1 MNRRQEESNSAR
13 TNCRSA
19 KEENKR
25 SAVKIIIAEK
35 PSVAKSIAAIVGAN
49 QKKEGY
55 MEGNGYAV
63 TWAFGHLVG
72 LAMPEHYGIEG
83 FKRENLPILPAE
95 FKLLPRQVKEG
106 KEYKN
111 DPGVMKQLKIIKEL
125 FSRGDE
131 IIVATDAGR
140 EGELIFRY
148 IFEYTGC
155 SLPFRRLWISSLTD
169 RAIRD
174 GFKTLR
180 PGNDYDNLYASAKA
194 RSQADWV
201 VGINASQALSL
212 SAGYG
217 IWSLGRVQTPTLA
230 IICSRYLENK
240 EFKPQTYFRLKLH
253 TAKDATAFTA
263 ISVDK
268 FDNLTIAEEV
278 TAQVK
283 AAGAVNVIGIERKE
297 VKQEPP
303 LLYDLTT
310 LQKEANNKQGFSA
323 DKTLTIAQ
331 TLYESKY
338 ISYPRTGSRYISA
351 DVLEEIPH
359 RIAMLRSHP
368 LFGAYADNRG
378 DMSLNTRSVDDSKV
392 TDHHALIITEEPA
405 YELSKDEQIIYDMV
419 AGRMLEAFGER
430 CVKENT
436 AVKLDAGG
444 VHFSCK
450 GSVTLVPGWRAVFNV
465 KDEPNDEDDST
476 VLPALVEGD
485 NLSVRD
491 CEIQQKQTKP
501 RPLHTESSLL
511 AAMESCAKEVE
522 DEQQSEAIKECG
534 IGTPATRAAIIE
546 TLFSREYII
555 REKKSLVP
563 TNKGIVVYLAVK
575 DKKIADVAM
584 TGQWEQALNKI
595 ASGEMDAA
603 TFHKGIEVYASQI
616 TAELLAMT
624 FERQDNRP
632 SCPCPKCKSG
642 NVVIYQKVAKCQN
655 ETCGLTVWRSIAK
668 KELTDGQLADLLN
681 SGQTAFIKGFV
692 SSKTGSTFEAA
703 VKFDA
708 DYKTV
713 FEFPQKKVG
722 SKKRRSK

>member
-1 MNRRQEESNSAR
+1 M
-13 TNCRSA
+13 
-19 KEENKR
+19 
-25 SAVKIIIAEK
+25 KIIIAEK
-35 PSVAKSIAAIVGAN
+35 PSVAKSIAVVVGAN
-49 QKKEGY
+49 NKKEGY
-55 MEGNGYAV
+55 IEGNGYAV
-63 TWAFGHLVG
+63 IWAFGHLVG
-72 LAMPEHYGIEG
+72 LAMPEYYGIEG
-83 FKRENLPILPAE
+83 FKRENLPILPAG

-111 DPGVMKQLKIIKEL
+111 DPGVMKQLKVIKEL

-148 IFEYTGC
+148 IFEYMGS

-201 VGINASQALSL
+201 VGVNSSQALSL
-212 SAGYG
+212 AAGYG
-217 IWSLGRVQTPTLA
+217 VWSLGRVQTPTLA

-253 TAKDATAFTA
+253 TAKDATAFA
-263 ISVDK
+263 ALSVDK
-268 FDNLTIAEEV
+268 FDSRTTAEEV
-278 TAQVK
+278 AAQVK
-283 AAGAVNVIGIERKE
+283 AVEIVRVTSVEHKE
-297 VKQEPP
+297 VQQEPP

-310 LQKEANNKQGFSA
+310 LQKEANSKHGFSA

-331 TLYESKY
+331 ALYEAKR

-368 LFGAYADNRG
+368 LFGAYIDNRF
-378 DMSLNTRSVDDSKV
+378 DTTLNTRSVDDSKV

-405 YELSKDEQIIYDMV
+405 HELSKDEQIIYDMV

-430 CVKENT
+430 CIKENT
-436 AVKLDAGG
+436 AVKLNADG

-476 VLPALVEGD
+476 ALPALVEGD
-485 NLSVRD
+485 SLSVRD
-491 CEIQQKQTKP
+491 CEIQEKQTKP

-522 DEQQSEAIKECG
+522 NEQESEAMKECG

-546 TLFSREYII
+546 TLFSREYIV

-563 TNKGIVVYLAVK
+563 TNKGLVVYLAVK

-603 TFHKGIEVYASQI
+603 TFHKGIEVYAAQI
-616 TAELLAMT
+616 TTELLGMN

-655 ETCGLTVWRSIAK
+655 EYCGLTVWRSIAK
-668 KELTDGQLADLLN
+668 KELTDGQLTDLLT
-681 SGQTAFIKGFV
+681 SGQTALIKGFV

>member
-1 MNRRQEESNSAR
+1 M
-13 TNCRSA
+13 
-19 KEENKR
+19 
-25 SAVKIIIAEK
+25 KIIIAEK
-35 PSVAKSIAAIVGAN
+35 PSVAKSIAAVVGAN

-83 FKRENLPILPAE
+83 FMRENLPILPAE

-148 IFEYTGC
+148 IFEYIGS

-180 PGNDYDNLYASAKA
+180 PGSDYDNLYASAKA
-194 RSQADWV
+194 RSCADWV
-201 VGINASQALSL
+201 VGVNSSQALSL
-212 SAGYG
+212 AAGYG
-217 IWSLGRVQTPTLA
+217 VWSLGRVQTPTLA

-253 TAKDATAFTA
+253 TAKDATAFA
-263 ISVDK
+263 ALSVDK
-268 FDNLTIAEEV
+268 FDNRTIAEEV
-278 TAQVK
+278 TAQIR
-283 AAGAVNVIGIERKE
+283 AAETVRVTSVERKE
-297 VKQEPP
+297 VQQEPP

-310 LQKEANNKQGFSA
+310 LQKEANSKHGFSA

-331 TLYESKY
+331 ALYESKR

-359 RIAMLRSHP
+359 LIAMLRSHP
-368 LFGAYADNRG
+368 LFGAYIDNRF
-378 DMSLNTRSVDDSKV
+378 DTTLTPRSVDDSKV

-419 AGRMLEAFGER
+419 AGRMLEAFGE
-430 CVKENT
+430 CCIKENT
-436 AVKLDAGG
+436 AVKLDADG

-450 GSVTLVPGWRAVFNV
+450 GSVTLVPGWRAVFNI

-522 DEQQSEAIKECG
+522 DEQESEAMKECG

-546 TLFSREYII
+546 TLFSREYIV

-563 TNKGIVVYLAVK
+563 TNKGLVVYLAVK

-616 TAELLAMT
+616 TAELLGMT
-624 FERQDNRP
+624 FERQDNRQ

-655 ETCGLTVWRSIAK
+655 EICGLTVWRSIAK
-668 KELTDGQLADLLN
+668 KELTDGQLTDLLN

>member
-1 MNRRQEESNSAR
+1 MNRRQEESNRAR
-13 TNCRSA
+13 SNCRSA
-19 KEENKR
+19 KEENKC

-49 QKKEGY
+49 NKKDGY
-55 MEGNGYAV
+55 IEGNGYAV

-83 FKRENLPILPAE
+83 FKRENLPILPKE

-111 DPGVMKQLKIIKEL
+111 DPGVMKQLKVIREL
-125 FSRGDE
+125 FDLGDE

-148 IFEYTGC
+148 IFEYIGS

-174 GFKTLR
+174 GFQVLR
-180 PGNDYDNLYASAKA
+180 PGSDYDTLYASAKA
-194 RSQADWV
+194 RSRADWL
-201 VGINASQALSL
+201 VGLNASQALSI
-212 SAGYG
+212 SAGNG
-217 IWSLGRVQTPTLA
+217 VWSLGRVQTPTLA

-240 EFKPQTYFRLKLH
+240 DFKPQTYFRLKLH
-253 TAKDATAFTA
+253 TAKDAVLFPAL
-263 ISVDK
+263 SVDK
-268 FDNLTIAEEV
+268 FVTRTASEEV

-283 AAGAVNVIGIERKE
+283 AAGTIKVTGVERKE
-297 VKQEPP
+297 AKQEPP

-310 LQKEANNKQGFSA
+310 LQKEANSKHGFSA

-331 TLYESKY
+331 ALYEAKK
-338 ISYPRTGSRYISA
+338 ISYPRTGSRYISE
-351 DVLEEIPH
+351 DVLAEIPH
-359 RIAMLRSHP
+359 LIAMLRSHP
-368 LFGAYADNRG
+368 GFKAYIDGRFDTA
-378 DMSLNTRSVDDSKV
+378 LNTRSVDDTKV
-392 TDHHALIITEEPA
+392 TDHHALIITEDPA
-405 YELSKDEQIIYDMV
+405 TGLSGDERLIYDMV

-430 CVKENT
+430 CIKENT
-436 AVKLDAGG
+436 TVSLDAGG

-450 GSVTLVPGWRAVFNV
+450 GSVTLVPGWRAVFDA

-476 VLPALVEGD
+476 TLPALIEGD
-485 NLSVRD
+485 SLSVRD
-491 CEIQQKQTKP
+491 CEIQEKQTKP

-511 AAMESCAKEVE
+511 AAMESAGKEVE
-522 DEQQSEAIKECG
+522 DEQQREAMKDCG
-534 IGTPATRAAIIE
+534 IGTPATRASIIE
-546 TLFSREYII
+546 TLFSREYIV
-555 REKKSLVP
+555 REKKNLVP
-563 TNKGIVVYLAVK
+563 TNKGLTVYLAVK

-595 ASGEMDAA
+595 ASGNMDAV
-603 TFHKGIEVYASQI
+603 TFHKAIEVYASQI
-616 TAELLAMT
+616 TSELMNMT
-624 FERQDNRP
+624 FEKQDNRQ

-642 NVVIYQKVAKCQN
+642 NVIIYQKVAKCQN
-655 ETCGLTVWRSIAK
+655 ENCGLTVWRSMAK
-668 KELTDGQLADLLN
+668 KELTDGQLTDLLMN
-681 SGQTAFIKGFV
+681 GKTALIKGFV

-713 FEFPQKKVG
+713 FEFPQNKGG

>member
-1 MNRRQEESNSAR
+1 M
-13 TNCRSA
+13 
-19 KEENKR
+19 
-25 SAVKIIIAEK
+25 KIIIAEK

-49 QKKEGY
+49 NKKDGY
-55 MEGNGYAV
+55 IEGNGYAV

-131 IIVATDAGR
+131 VINCCDAGR

-148 IFEYTGC
+148 IVDYIGC
-155 SLPFRRLWISSLTD
+155 TLPFERLWISSLTD
-169 RAIRD
+169 RAIKD
-174 GFKTLR
+174 GFKALR
-180 PGNDYDNLYASAKA
+180 PGSDYDNLYASAKA
-194 RSQADWV
+194 RSQADWL
-201 VGINASQALSL
+201 VGINSSQALSI
-212 SAGYG
+212 SAGSG
-217 IWSLGRVQTPTLA
+217 VWSLGRVQTPTLA

-240 EFKPQTYFRLKLH
+240 DFKPQTYFRLKLH
-253 TAKDATAFTA
+253 TAKDAVAFPTL
-263 ISVDK
+263 SVDK
-268 FDNLTIAEEV
+268 FVTRTIAEEV

-283 AAGAVNVIGIERKE
+283 AAEVVKVTGVEHRE

-310 LQKEANNKQGFSA
+310 LQKEANSKYGFSA
-323 DKTLTIAQ
+323 DKTLTITQA
-331 TLYESKY
+331 LYEAKK
-338 ISYPRTGSRYISA
+338 ISYPRTGSRYISE

-359 RIAMLRSHP
+359 LIATLRSHP
-368 LFGAYADNRG
+368 LFGAYIDSRF
-378 DMSLNTRSVDDSKV
+378 DTTLNTRSVDDSKV
-392 TDHHALIITEEPA
+392 TDHHALIITEDPA
-405 YELSKDEQIIYDMV
+405 SGLSKEEQLIYDMV

-430 CVKENT
+430 CIKENT
-436 AVKLDAGG
+436 AVSRDAGG

-450 GSVTLVPGWRAVFNV
+450 GSVTLVPGWRSVFNS
-465 KDEPNDEDDST
+465 KDEPNGEDDT
-476 VLPALVEGD
+476 AVLPALIEG
-485 NLSVRD
+485 NSLSIRD
-491 CEIQQKQTKP
+491 CEIQEKQTKP

-511 AAMESCAKEVE
+511 AAMESAGKEVE
-522 DEQQSEAIKECG
+522 NEEEREAMKDCG
-534 IGTPATRAAIIE
+534 IGTPATRASIIE
-546 TLFSREYII
+546 TLFSREYIV
-555 REKKSLVP
+555 REKKNLVP
-563 TNKGIVVYLAVK
+563 TNKGLVVYLAVK

-595 ASGEMDAA
+595 ALGDMDAS
-603 TFHKGIEVYASQI
+603 TFHKAIEVYASQI
-616 TAELLAMT
+616 TTELLDMT
-624 FERQDNRP
+624 FERQDNRQ

-642 NVVIYQKVAKCQN
+642 NVVIYNKVAKCQN
-655 ETCGLTVWRSIAK
+655 ENCGLTVWRSIAK
-668 KELTDGQLADLLN
+668 KELTDGQLTDLLMN
-681 SGQTAFIKGFV
+681 GKTAFIKGFV

-703 VKFDA
+703 IKFDA

-713 FEFPQKKVG
+713 FEFPQNKGG

>member
-1 MNRRQEESNSAR
+1 M
-13 TNCRSA
+13 
-19 KEENKR
+19 
-25 SAVKIIIAEK
+25 KIIIAEK
-35 PSVAKSIAAIVGAN
+35 PSVAKSIAAVVGAN

-55 MEGNGYAV
+55 IEGNGYAV

-83 FKRENLPILPAE
+83 FKRENLPIFPAE

-125 FSRGDE
+125 FGRGDE

-148 IFEYTGC
+148 IFEYIGS

-169 RAIRD
+169 RTIRD

-180 PGNDYDNLYASAKA
+180 PGSDYDNLYASAKA
-194 RSQADWV
+194 RSCADWV
-201 VGINASQALSL
+201 VGVNSSQALSL

-217 IWSLGRVQTPTLA
+217 VWSLGRVQTPTLA

-253 TAKDATAFTA
+253 TAKDATAFA
-263 ISVDK
+263 ALSVDK
-268 FDNLTIAEEV
+268 FDNRTTAEEV
-278 TAQVK
+278 TAQIR
-283 AAGAVNVIGIERKE
+283 AAETVRVMSVERKE
-297 VKQEPP
+297 VQQEPP

-310 LQKEANNKQGFSA
+310 LQKEANSKHGFSA

-331 TLYESKY
+331 ALYESKR

-368 LFGAYADNRG
+368 LFGVYIDNRF
-378 DMSLNTRSVDDSKV
+378 DTKFNTRSVDDSKV

-430 CVKENT
+430 CIKENT
-436 AVKLDAGG
+436 AVKFDAGG

-485 NLSVRD
+485 NLSIHD

-522 DEQQSEAIKECG
+522 DEQESEAMKECG

-555 REKKSLVP
+555 REKKFLVP
-563 TNKGIVVYLAVK
+563 TNKGLVVYLAVK

-603 TFHKGIEVYASQI
+603 TFHKGIEVYAAQI
-616 TAELLAMT
+616 TAELLGMT

-668 KELTDGQLADLLN
+668 KELTDGQLTDLLN

>member
-1 MNRRQEESNSAR
+1 M
-13 TNCRSA
+13 
-19 KEENKR
+19 
-25 SAVKIIIAEK
+25 KIIIAEK
-35 PSVAKSIAAIVGAN
+35 PSVAKSIAAVVGAN
-49 QKKEGY
+49 NKKEGY
-55 MEGNGYAV
+55 IEGNGYAV

-111 DPGVMKQLKIIKEL
+111 DPGVMKQLKVIKEL
-125 FSRGDE
+125 FSHGDE

-148 IFEYTGC
+148 IFEYIGS

-201 VGINASQALSL
+201 VGVNSSQALSL

-217 IWSLGRVQTPTLA
+217 VWSLGRVQTPTLA
-230 IICSRYLENK
+230 IICSRYLENR

-253 TAKDATAFTA
+253 TAKDATVFATL
-263 ISVDK
+263 SVDK
-268 FDNLTIAEEV
+268 FDSRTIAEEV
-278 TAQVK
+278 TAQVN
-283 AAGAVNVIGIERKE
+283 AAVTVRVTSVERKE
-297 VKQEPP
+297 VQQEPP

-310 LQKEANNKQGFSA
+310 LQKEANSKHGFSA

-331 TLYESKY
+331 ALYEAKR
-338 ISYPRTGSRYISA
+338 ISYPRTGSRYIST

-368 LFGAYADNRG
+368 LFGAYIDNRF
-378 DMSLNTRSVDDSKV
+378 DTTLNTRSVDDSKV

-405 YELSKDEQIIYDMV
+405 HELSKDEQIIYDMV

-430 CVKENT
+430 CIKENT
-436 AVKLDAGG
+436 AVKLDADG

-450 GSVTLVPGWRAVFNV
+450 GSVTLIPGWKAVFNT
-465 KDEPNDEDDST
+465 KDEPNEEDDST

-491 CEIQQKQTKP
+491 CEIQEKQTKP

-522 DEQQSEAIKECG
+522 DEQQSEAMKECG

-546 TLFSREYII
+546 TLFSREYIV

-563 TNKGIVVYLAVK
+563 TNKGLVVYLAVK

-595 ASGEMDAA
+595 ASGEMNAA

-616 TAELLAMT
+616 TAELLGMI
-624 FERQDNRP
+624 FERQDNRTL
-632 SCPCPKCKSG
+632 CPCPKCKSG

-668 KELTDGQLADLLN
+668 KELTDGQLTDLLT
-681 SGQTAFIKGFV
+681 SGQTALIKGFV
-692 SSKTGSTFEAA
+692 SSKTGSTFEA
-703 VKFDA
+703 VIKFDA

>member
-1 MNRRQEESNSAR
+1 M
-13 TNCRSA
+13 
-19 KEENKR
+19 
-25 SAVKIIIAEK
+25 KIIIAEK

-49 QKKEGY
+49 NKKDGY
-55 MEGNGYAV
+55 IEGNGYAV

-83 FKRENLPILPAE
+83 FKRENLPILPKE

-111 DPGVMKQLKIIKEL
+111 DPGVMKQLKVIKEL
-125 FSRGDE
+125 FNSGDE

-148 IFEYTGC
+148 IFEYIGS

-174 GFKTLR
+174 GFQTLR
-180 PGNDYDNLYASAKA
+180 PGSDYDNLYASAKA
-194 RSQADWV
+194 RSTADWL
-201 VGINASQALSL
+201 VGLNASQSLSV

-217 IWSLGRVQTPTLA
+217 VWSLGRVQTPTLA
-230 IICSRYLENK
+230 IICSRYLEYK
-240 EFKPQTYFRLKLH
+240 DFKPQTYFRLKLH
-253 TAKDATAFTA
+253 TAKDAVAFPA
-263 ISVDK
+263 LSVDK
-268 FDNLTIAEEV
+268 FVTRTIAEEV

-283 AAGAVNVIGIERKE
+283 AAGAVNVTGVERKE

-310 LQKEANNKQGFSA
+310 LQKEANSKHGFSA

-331 TLYESKY
+331 ALYEAKK
-338 ISYPRTGSRYISA
+338 ISYPRTGSRYISE

-359 RIAMLRSHP
+359 LIATLRSHP
-368 LFGAYADNRG
+368 LFGAYIDSRF
-378 DMSLNTRSVDDSKV
+378 DTTLNTRSVDDSKV
-392 TDHHALIITEEPA
+392 TDHHALIITEDPA
-405 YELSKDEQIIYDMV
+405 SGLSKDEQLIYDMV

-430 CVKENT
+430 CIKENT
-436 AVKLDAGG
+436 TVSLDAGG

-450 GSVTLVPGWRAVFNV
+450 GSVTLVPGWRSVFNS
-465 KDEPNDEDDST
+465 KDEPNDEDDTT
-476 VLPALVEGD
+476 VLPALIEGD
-485 NLSVRD
+485 SLSIRD
-491 CEIQQKQTKP
+491 CEIHEKQTKP

-511 AAMESCAKEVE
+511 AAMESCAKELE
-522 DEQQSEAIKECG
+522 NEEEREAIKDCG
-534 IGTPATRAAIIE
+534 IGTPATRASIIE
-546 TLFSREYII
+546 TLFSREYIT

-563 TNKGIVVYLAVK
+563 TNKGLVVYLAVK

-595 ASGEMDAA
+595 ASGDMDAA
-603 TFHKGIEVYASQI
+603 TFHKAIEVYASQI
-616 TAELLAMT
+616 TSELLDMT
-624 FERQDNRP
+624 FERQDNRQ

-642 NVVIYQKVAKCQN
+642 NLVIYNKVAKCQN
-655 ETCGLTVWRSIAK
+655 ENCGLTVWRSIAK
-668 KELTDGQLADLLN
+668 KELTDGQLTDLLMN
-681 SGQTAFIKGFV
+681 GKTAFIKGFV
-692 SSKTGSTFEAA
+692 SSKTGSTFEATI
-703 VKFDA
+703 KFDA

-713 FEFPQKKVG
+713 FEFPQNKGG

>member
-1 MNRRQEESNSAR
+1 M
-13 TNCRSA
+13 
-19 KEENKR
+19 
-25 SAVKIIIAEK
+25 KIIIAEK

-49 QKKEGY
+49 NKKDGY
-55 MEGNGYAV
+55 MEGSDYAV

-83 FKRENLPILPAE
+83 FKRENLPILPKE

-111 DPGVMKQLKIIKEL
+111 DPGVMKQLKVIKEL

-148 IFEYTGC
+148 IFEYIGS

-174 GFKTLR
+174 GMQTLR
-180 PGNDYDNLYASAKA
+180 PGSDYDNLYASAKA
-194 RSQADWV
+194 RSTADWL
-201 VGINASQALSL
+201 VGLNASQALSI

-217 IWSLGRVQTPTLA
+217 VWSLGRVQTPTLA

-240 EFKPQTYFRLKLH
+240 DFKPQTYFRLKLH
-253 TAKDATAFTA
+253 TAKDAVAFPA
-263 ISVDK
+263 LSVDK
-268 FDNLTIAEEV
+268 FVTRTIAEEV

-283 AAGAVNVIGIERKE
+283 AAGAVNVTGVERKE

-310 LQKEANNKQGFSA
+310 LQKEANSKHGFSA

-331 TLYESKY
+331 ALYEAKK
-338 ISYPRTGSRYISA
+338 ISYPRTGSRYISE

-359 RIAMLRSHP
+359 LIATLRSHP
-368 LFGAYADNRG
+368 LFGAYIDSRF
-378 DMSLNTRSVDDSKV
+378 DTTLNTHSVDDSKV
-392 TDHHALIITEEPA
+392 TDHHALIITEDSA
-405 YELSKDEQIIYDMV
+405 TGLSKDEQLIYDMV

-430 CVKENT
+430 CIKENT
-436 AVKLDAGG
+436 TVSLDAGG

-450 GSVTLVPGWRAVFNV
+450 GSVTLVPGWRSVFNS
-465 KDEPNDEDDST
+465 KDEPNDEDDT
-476 VLPALVEGD
+476 AVLPTLVEGD
-485 NLSVRD
+485 NLPIRD
-491 CEIQQKQTKP
+491 CEIQEKQTKP

-511 AAMESCAKEVE
+511 AAMESAGKEVE
-522 DEQQSEAIKECG
+522 NEEEREAMKDCG

-546 TLFSREYII
+546 TLFSREYIT

-563 TNKGIVVYLAVK
+563 TNKGLVVYLAVK

-595 ASGEMDAA
+595 ASGDMEAS
-603 TFHKGIEVYASQI
+603 TFHKAIEVYASQI
-616 TAELLAMT
+616 TSELLDMT
-624 FERQDNRP
+624 FEQQDNRQ
-632 SCPCPKCKSG
+632 SCPCPKCKNG
-642 NVVIYQKVAKCQN
+642 NVVIYNKVAKCQN
-655 ETCGLTVWRSIAK
+655 ENCGLTVWRSIAK
-668 KELTDGQLADLLN
+668 KELTDGQLTDLLMN
-681 SGQTAFIKGFV
+681 GKTTFIKGFV

-713 FEFPQKKVG
+713 FEFPQNKGG